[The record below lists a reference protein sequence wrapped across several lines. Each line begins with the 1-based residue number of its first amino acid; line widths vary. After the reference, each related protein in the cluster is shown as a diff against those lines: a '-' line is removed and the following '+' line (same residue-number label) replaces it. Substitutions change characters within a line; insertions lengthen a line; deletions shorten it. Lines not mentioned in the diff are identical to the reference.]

1 MIRSPTR
8 NTRSPHRIS
17 RLPGALGFRAS
28 CKSRFRFMVPQGPF
42 RVGVST
48 WIWSAGMCI
57 LSGRRVR
64 HSSSTVDTARWAS
77 RRQRKKK
84 SPWFPFSSGDS
95 PRFTRWA
102 LRMMADCSAC
112 RNTSRRNT
120 VSIFLLRIR
129 SENTFPA
136 PTEGN
141 WSASPTSTSRVPGRS
156 ARSSAENRD
165 TSTMLISSTMTA
177 SASSGSF
184 SVFWK
189 VT

>member
-1 MIRSPTR
+1 M
-8 NTRSPHRIS
+8 
-17 RLPGALGFRAS
+17 
-28 CKSRFRFMVPQGPF
+28 
-42 RVGVST
+42 VST
-48 WIWSAGMCI
+48 ALCPS
-57 LSGRRVR
+57 RRV
-64 HSSSTVDTARWAS
+64 
-77 RRQRKKK
+77 RKKK
-84 SPWFPFSSGDS
+84 SLSLRFKSGS
-95 PRFTRWA
+95 WPQSTMWA

-141 WSASPTSTSRVPGRS
+141 WSASPTSTSRVPERS

-177 SASSGSF
+177 SASNGSF